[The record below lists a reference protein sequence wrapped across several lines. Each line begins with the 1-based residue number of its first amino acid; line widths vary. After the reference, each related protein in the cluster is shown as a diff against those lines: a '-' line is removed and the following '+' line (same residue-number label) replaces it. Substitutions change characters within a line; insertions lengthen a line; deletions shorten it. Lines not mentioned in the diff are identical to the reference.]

1 MIFNMS
7 GGGAALNFK
16 VVGGTLAPENPS
28 ENTIW
33 INTDA
38 EITGWAFS
46 ASEPE
51 NPVDGDVWI
60 TIGTASM
67 VAFNALKN
75 NSIMVYPVTAKQ
87 HIDGA
92 WVGVTAQSHQG
103 GSWVDWIPYL
113 YSPGNECEDLTGGWA
128 ARKWQMSS
136 NAGSAEQTFDI
147 ARNSDNLTFTKTG
160 QVGAVMH
167 TANKIDLTNVKNIHF
182 KGEMY
187 PGNNG
192 SWAGFF
198 VWPDLNG
205 RYWNSNAAAQ
215 VLCSN
220 NTTKSEFTL
229 DVSTLDG
236 NYYVGFGIYD
246 KTSKVV
252 LKELYVTE

>member
-16 VVGGTLAPENPS
+16 VVGNPQPENPS

-75 NSIMVYPVTAKQ
+75 NSIMVYPMTAKQ
-87 HIDGA
+87 YIGGA
-92 WVGVTAQSHQG
+92 WVGVTAKSYQG
-103 GSWVDWIPYL
+103 GAWVDWFPYL
-113 YSPGNECEDLTGGWA
+113 YSPGNECEDITGGWVCKA
-128 ARKWQMSS
+128 WQMSTD
-136 NAGSAEQTFDI
+136 AGSATQTFNI
-147 ARNSDNLTFTKTG
+147 ARNGDNLTFTKTG

-167 TANKIDLTNVKNIHF
+167 TANKIDLSNAKNIHF
-182 KGEMY
+182 NGEMY
-187 PGNNG
+187 PGSTG
-192 SWAGFF
+192 RWAGFF

-205 RYWNSNAAAQ
+205 RYWSSNAVKQ
-215 VLCSN
+215 VQCSN

-229 DVSTLDG
+229 DVSDLDG
-236 NYYVGFGIYD
+236 AYYIGFGIYHD
-246 KTSKVV
+246 TSKIVME
-252 LKELYVTE
+252 ELYMQE